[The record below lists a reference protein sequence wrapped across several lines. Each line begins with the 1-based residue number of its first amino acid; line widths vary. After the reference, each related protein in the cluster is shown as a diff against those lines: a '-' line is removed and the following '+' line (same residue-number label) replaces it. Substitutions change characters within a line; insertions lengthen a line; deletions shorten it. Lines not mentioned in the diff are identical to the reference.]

1 MFSLPVQRKLRQLS
15 NKFEFI
21 LTDTPVMIKIE
32 LRPGVSAES
41 LKGGKKMVSGHLQE
55 KKGMWYIVLNY
66 VDEVTR
72 KRKQKWIPTELPV
85 KGNKKRAE
93 AMLADARRDFVPPK
107 SGTASDGLSSD
118 MLFSDFMLTWLEI
131 IRSSVETT
139 TFSSYTN
146 MVTKKIV
153 PYFKE
158 KGITLAKL
166 SARDIQLFYLHELD
180 TVKANTVIHEHANIH
195 KALKYAVKMDLIDFN
210 PADKVDRPKKGK
222 YLADYY
228 NVEEIG
234 KLFEV
239 TKDHYLGLLIRM
251 TAFYG
256 FRRSE
261 VLGLKWNCVD
271 FENDKITVR
280 HIVTQTKVD
289 GKLSLVEADR
299 AKTDS
304 SLRSLPLVPGF
315 KEELLKLKEVQ
326 KENKKICGNCYNTE
340 FEGYIF
346 VDQMGN
352 LYRPNTVSDTFKK
365 ILEKNGLRHIRFHDL
380 RHSCASLLLANGV
393 SIKEIQEWLGHS
405 DIATTANIYSHLDYS
420 SKISSANVMDSV
432 LKMPESNYDPGWNI

>member
-1 MFSLPVQRKLRQLS
+1 
-15 NKFEFI
+15 
-21 LTDTPVMIKIE
+21 
-32 LRPGVSAES
+32 
-41 LKGGKKMVSGHLQE
+41 
-55 KKGMWYIVLNY
+55 
-66 VDEVTR
+66 
-72 KRKQKWIPTELPV
+72 
-85 KGNKKRAE
+85 
-93 AMLADARRDFVPPK
+93 
-107 SGTASDGLSSD
+107 
-118 MLFSDFMLTWLEI
+118 
-131 IRSSVETT
+131 
-139 TFSSYTN
+139 
-146 MVTKKIV
+146 
-153 PYFKE
+153 
-158 KGITLAKL
+158 
-166 SARDIQLFYLHELD
+166 
-180 TVKANTVIHEHANIH
+180 
-195 KALKYAVKMDLIDFN
+195 
-210 PADKVDRPKKGK
+210 
-222 YLADYY
+222 
-228 NVEEIG
+228 
-234 KLFEV
+234 
-239 TKDHYLGLLIRM
+239 M

>member
-1 MFSLPVQRKLRQLS
+1 
-15 NKFEFI
+15 
-21 LTDTPVMIKIE
+21 
-32 LRPGVSAES
+32 
-41 LKGGKKMVSGHLQE
+41 
-55 KKGMWYIVLNY
+55 
-66 VDEVTR
+66 
-72 KRKQKWIPTELPV
+72 
-85 KGNKKRAE
+85 
-93 AMLADARRDFVPPK
+93 
-107 SGTASDGLSSD
+107 
-118 MLFSDFMLTWLEI
+118 
-131 IRSSVETT
+131 
-139 TFSSYTN
+139 
-146 MVTKKIV
+146 
-153 PYFKE
+153 
-158 KGITLAKL
+158 
-166 SARDIQLFYLHELD
+166 
-180 TVKANTVIHEHANIH
+180 
-195 KALKYAVKMDLIDFN
+195 MDLIDFN

-280 HIVTQTKVD
+280 HIVTQTEVD

-304 SLRSLPLVPGF
+304 SLRSLPLVSGF
-315 KEELLKLKEVQ
+315 KKELLKLKEVQ

-352 LYRPNTVSDTFKK
+352 ENHTRQTAADYIFQHLIVPKLAEMDVPEFPRRQVLDA
-365 ILEKNGLRHIRFHDL
+365 IRFH
-380 RHSCASLLLANGV
+380 
-393 SIKEIQEWLGHS
+393 
-405 DIATTANIYSHLDYS
+405 T
-420 SKISSANVMDSV
+420 
-432 LKMPESNYDPGWNI
+432 DPPKVFCFRGTFY